1 MTDEQLDELV
11 FATIQKGIHAMRV
24 TIARHLGVKN
34 VDKPLQRLRKA
45 GRIRYN
51 GPTKRWVVQ
60 DGR

>member
-11 FATIQKGIHAMRV
+11 FATIQK
-24 TIARHLGVKN
+24 GVKN